1 MRDKLLIAM
10 NIMINDRLEEINM
23 SNYDFDLSELNDPVI
38 NTIIELR
45 KIVLLDK
52 VSTNNC
58 SINFLDYID

>member
-23 SNYDFDLSELNDPVI
+23 GHYDFDLSELNDPVI
-38 NTIIELR
+38 NTILELR
-45 KIVLLDK
+45 KIVLIDK
-52 VSTNNC
+52 ASTNC

>member
-23 SNYDFDLSELNDPVI
+23 SHYDFDLSELNDPVI

-52 VSTNNC
+52 VNANC